1 MGEGATDKTKGRVKE
16 AVGTLTGDDKLKREG
31 KIDRG
36 AGTVKDK
43 VAETADKV
51 KDAVRRD

>member
-1 MGEGATDKTKGRVKE
+1 MGEGATDKIKGRVKE
-16 AVGTLTGDDKLKREG
+16 TAGAVTGDDKLKREG

-43 VAETADKV
+43 VGETADKV
-51 KDAVRRD
+51 KDAVRHY

>member
-1 MGEGATDKTKGRVKE
+1 MGNGATDKVKGGVKE
-16 AVGTLTGDDKLKREG
+16 AAGTLSGDDKLKREG

-43 VAETADKV
+43 VHEGADKV
-51 KDAVRRD
+51 KDTVQRD